1 MKNRIELLKKLL
13 GENKEVSD
21 YKINF
26 VGTKSSELFFVD
38 KKLETSRATDVCDI
52 LVTVYKDHDGKKG
65 ESAFSVYESMTEA
78 DLKEK
83 IAAAVTRAKLVSNE
97 PYDIVDGKIA
107 EREVPS
113 NFSDYEPKELAALIA
128 KAVQKADLLG
138 NGAINALEIFVY
150 KHETK
155 VINSRGVDVAE
166 IKYDAMIEAIPTWNE
181 NGESVE
187 LYEAYRFTEFDEADI
202 IAEINEKMREVR
214 DRQHAAKPAEKIEA
228 DVVLNMQEAG
238 SLFSEL
244 AGDLN
249 YASVYSHL
257 NLHKIGDDLQN
268 GGDKTG
274 DKITVTMKGEMKGS
288 DYSAAF
294 DSDGFELVDKTVI
307 ENGKVVGYYGM
318 NRFASYLGEKPTG
331 NLRCVS
337 VSGGT
342 LTDGELEKTT
352 YLECVSLSGLQ
363 LDLYNDYIGGEIRL
377 AYLHKDGK
385 VIPLTGISMSGS
397 LSGVLSS
404 IRLSDKIKVRR
415 NYGGPYK
422 VLLKGMEIL

>member
-26 VGTKSSELFFVD
+26 VGTESSELFFVG
-38 KKLETSRATDVCDI
+38 KKLETARATDVCDI

-97 PYDIVDGKIA
+97 PYDIVSGKIA
-107 EREVPS
+107 QRDVPS

-128 KAVQKADLLG
+128 KAVQKADLLVS
-138 NGAINALEIFVY
+138 GAINALEIFVY
-150 KHETK
+150 RHETK
-155 VINSRGVDVAE
+155 VLNSKGVDVTE

-187 LYEAYRFTEFDEADI
+187 LYEAYRFTEFDEAEI
-202 IAEINEKMREVR
+202 IAEINEKMRDVR
-214 DRQHAAKPAEKIEA
+214 DRRHAAKLVEKIEA

-238 SLFSEL
+238 ELFSEL

-257 NLHKIGDDLQN
+257 NLHKLGEDLQH
-268 GGDKTG
+268 GDG
-274 DKITVTMKGEMKGS
+274 DKITITMKGEMKGS

-294 DSDGFELVDKTVI
+294 DSDGFELADKTIV
-307 ENGKVVGYYGM
+307 ENGKVTGYYGM
-318 NRFASYLGEKPTG
+318 NRFAAYLGEKPTG
-331 NLRCVS
+331 NLRCVG
-337 VSGGT
+337 VNAGT
-342 LTDGELEKTT
+342 LSDDELEKTT
-352 YLECVSLSGLQ
+352 YLECISLSGLQ

-385 VIPLTGISMSGS
+385 TIPVTGISMSGR
-397 LSGVLSS
+397 LSNVLSS
-404 IRLSDKIKVRR
+404 IRLSDKVKVRR

-422 VLLKGMEIL
+422 VLLKGM

>member
-26 VGTKSSELFFVD
+26 VGTESSELFFVG
-38 KKLETSRATDVCDI
+38 KKLETARATDVCDI

-97 PYDIVDGKIA
+97 PYDIVSGKIA
-107 EREVPS
+107 QRDVPS

-128 KAVQKADLLG
+128 KAVQKADLLVS
-138 NGAINALEIFVY
+138 GAINALEIFVY
-150 KHETK
+150 RHETK
-155 VINSRGVDVAE
+155 VLNSKGVDVTE

-187 LYEAYRFTEFDEADI
+187 LYEAYRFTEFDEAEI

-214 DRQHAAKPAEKIEA
+214 DRRHAAKPAEKIEA

-238 SLFSEL
+238 ELFSEL

-257 NLHKIGDDLQN
+257 NLHKLGEDLQH
-268 GGDKTG
+268 GDG
-274 DKITVTMKGEMKGS
+274 DKITITMKGEMKGS

-294 DSDGFELVDKTVI
+294 DSDGFELADKTIV
-307 ENGKVVGYYGM
+307 ENGKVTGYYGM
-318 NRFASYLGEKPTG
+318 NRFAAYLGEKPTG
-331 NLRCVS
+331 NLRCVG
-337 VSGGT
+337 VNAGT
-342 LTDGELEKTT
+342 LSDGELEKTT
-352 YLECVSLSGLQ
+352 YLECISLSGLQ

-385 VIPLTGISMSGS
+385 TIPVTGISMSGR
-397 LSGVLSS
+397 LSNVLSS
-404 IRLSDKIKVRR
+404 IRLSDIVKVRR

>member
-26 VGTKSSELFFVD
+26 VGTESSELFFVG
-38 KKLETSRATDVCDI
+38 KKLETARATDVCDI

-97 PYDIVDGKIA
+97 PYDIVSGKIA
-107 EREVPS
+107 QRDVPS

-128 KAVQKADLLG
+128 KAVQKADLLVS
-138 NGAINALEIFVY
+138 GAINALEIFVY
-150 KHETK
+150 RHETK
-155 VINSRGVDVAE
+155 VLNSKGADVTE

-187 LYEAYRFTEFDEADI
+187 LYEAYRFTEFDEAEI

-214 DRQHAAKPAEKIEA
+214 DRRHAVKPTEKIEA

-238 SLFSEL
+238 ELFSEL

-257 NLHKIGDDLQN
+257 NLHKLGEDLQH
-268 GGDKTG
+268 GDG
-274 DKITVTMKGEMKGS
+274 DKITITMKGEMKGS

-294 DSDGFELVDKTVI
+294 DSDGFELADKTIV
-307 ENGKVVGYYGM
+307 ENGKVTGYYGM
-318 NRFASYLGEKPTG
+318 NRFAAYLGEKPTG
-331 NLRCVS
+331 NLRCVG
-337 VSGGT
+337 VNAGT
-342 LTDGELEKTT
+342 LSDDELEKTT
-352 YLECVSLSGLQ
+352 YLECISLSGLQ

-385 VIPLTGISMSGS
+385 TIPVTGISMSGR
-397 LSGVLSS
+397 LSNVLSS
-404 IRLSDKIKVRR
+404 IRLSDKVKVRR

>member
-26 VGTKSSELFFVD
+26 VGTESSELFFVG
-38 KKLETSRATDVCDI
+38 KKLETARATDVCDI

-97 PYDIVDGKIA
+97 PYDIVSGKIA
-107 EREVPS
+107 QRDVPA

-128 KAVQKADLLG
+128 KAVQKADLLVS
-138 NGAINALEIFVY
+138 GAINALEIFVY
-150 KHETK
+150 RHETK
-155 VINSRGVDVAE
+155 VLNSKGADVTE

-187 LYEAYRFTEFDEADI
+187 LYEAYRFTEFDEAEI

-214 DRQHAAKPAEKIEA
+214 DRRHAVKPTEKIEA

-238 SLFSEL
+238 ELFSEL

-257 NLHKIGDDLQN
+257 NLHKLGEDLQH
-268 GGDKTG
+268 GDG
-274 DKITVTMKGEMKGS
+274 DKITITMKGEMKGS

-294 DSDGFELVDKTVI
+294 DSDGFELADKTIV
-307 ENGKVVGYYGM
+307 ENGKVTGYYGM
-318 NRFASYLGEKPTG
+318 NRFAAYLGEKPTG
-331 NLRCVS
+331 NLRCVG
-337 VSGGT
+337 VNAGT
-342 LTDGELEKTT
+342 LSDDELEKTT
-352 YLECVSLSGLQ
+352 YLECISLSGLQ

-385 VIPLTGISMSGS
+385 TIPVTGISMSGR
-397 LSGVLSS
+397 LSNVLSS
-404 IRLSDKIKVRR
+404 IRLSDKVKVRR

>member
-26 VGTKSSELFFVD
+26 VGTESSELFFVG
-38 KKLETSRATDVCDI
+38 KKLETARATDVCDI

-97 PYDIVDGKIA
+97 PYDIVSGKIA
-107 EREVPS
+107 QRDVSS

-128 KAVQKADLLG
+128 KAVQKADLLVS
-138 NGAINALEIFVY
+138 GAINALEIFVY
-150 KHETK
+150 RHETK
-155 VINSRGVDVAE
+155 VLNSKGVDVTE

-187 LYEAYRFTEFDEADI
+187 LYEAYRFTEFDEAEI
-202 IAEINEKMREVR
+202 IAEINEKIREVR
-214 DRQHAAKPAEKIEA
+214 DRRHAAKPAEKIEA

-238 SLFSEL
+238 ELFSEL

-257 NLHKIGDDLQN
+257 NLHKLGEDLQH
-268 GGDKTG
+268 GDG
-274 DKITVTMKGEMKGS
+274 DKITITMKGEMKGS

-294 DSDGFELVDKTVI
+294 DSDGFELADKTIV
-307 ENGKVVGYYGM
+307 ENGKVTGYYGM
-318 NRFASYLGEKPTG
+318 NRFAAYLGEKPTG
-331 NLRCVS
+331 NLRCVG
-337 VSGGT
+337 VNAGT
-342 LTDGELEKTT
+342 LSDDELEKTT
-352 YLECVSLSGLQ
+352 YLECISLSGLQ

-385 VIPLTGISMSGS
+385 TIPVTGISMSGR
-397 LSGVLSS
+397 LSNVLSS
-404 IRLSDKIKVRR
+404 IRLSDKVKVRR

>member
-26 VGTKSSELFFVD
+26 VGTESSELFFVG
-38 KKLETSRATDVCDI
+38 KKLETARATDVCDI

-97 PYDIVDGKIA
+97 PYDIVSGKIA
-107 EREVPS
+107 QRDVPS

-128 KAVQKADLLG
+128 KAVQKADLLVS
-138 NGAINALEIFVY
+138 GAINALEIFVY
-150 KHETK
+150 RHETK
-155 VINSRGVDVAE
+155 VLNSKGVDVTE

-187 LYEAYRFTEFDEADI
+187 LYEAYRFTEFDEAEI

-214 DRQHAAKPAEKIEA
+214 DRRHAAKPAEKIEA

-238 SLFSEL
+238 ELFSEL

-257 NLHKIGDDLQN
+257 NLHKLGEDLQH
-268 GGDKTG
+268 GDG
-274 DKITVTMKGEMKGS
+274 DKITIIMKGEMKGS

-294 DSDGFELVDKTVI
+294 DSDGFELADKTIV
-307 ENGKVVGYYGM
+307 ENGKVTGYYGM
-318 NRFASYLGEKPTG
+318 NRFAAYLGEKPTG
-331 NLRCVS
+331 NLRCVG
-337 VSGGT
+337 VNAGT
-342 LTDGELEKTT
+342 LSDDELEKTT
-352 YLECVSLSGLQ
+352 YLECISLSGLQ

-385 VIPLTGISMSGS
+385 TIPVTGISMSGR
-397 LSGVLSS
+397 LSNVLSS
-404 IRLSDKIKVRR
+404 IRLSDKVKVRR